1 MSACDVVIVNF
12 NDGLFLKD
20 AVATALQSAAVR
32 HVFVIDNASTDQS
45 LHTLCS
51 IRDDRLSVIRNAT
64 NAGFAAGCNIGLTR
78 TTAEHVL
85 LLNPDCRVLD
95 GAIERLLEVLVSSER
110 VGMVGPLLLNP
121 DGSEQAGGRRAIPT
135 PRLAIVRAFGLARLR
150 RFFPGAFPDFLLHQ
164 EPLPAAPID
173 VEAISGACMMVRG
186 AAIAA
191 VGLLDE
197 QYFLHCEDLDW
208 CMRFHQKGWA
218 ILFVPDAKVIHYRSV
233 SSSQRPLATEW
244 YKHSGMIR
252 FYGKFLRTGYPAPL
266 NYLVMAGIWIRF
278 LAVAGYLLLFRRRLM
293 DGNHPRRC
301 AGRDQPCG

>member
-51 IRDDRLSVIRNAT
+51 IWDDRLSVIRNAT

-121 DGSEQAGGRRAIPT
+121 DGSEQAGDA
-135 PRLAIVRAFGLARLR
+135 VR
-150 RFFPGAFPDFLLHQ
+150 
-164 EPLPAAPID
+164 
-173 VEAISGACMMVRG
+173 
-186 AAIAA
+186 
-191 VGLLDE
+191 
-197 QYFLHCEDLDW
+197 
-208 CMRFHQKGWA
+208 
-218 ILFVPDAKVIHYRSV
+218 
-233 SSSQRPLATEW
+233 SQRPGLRLCAPSASPAYAGSSQAHFPT
-244 YKHSGMIR
+244 SCCIR
-252 FYGKFLRTGYPAPL
+252 SRCQRRRSTLRQFPAP
-266 NYLVMAGIWIRF
+266 A
-278 LAVAGYLLLFRRRLM
+278 
-293 DGNHPRRC
+293 
-301 AGRDQPCG
+301 